1 MSDIRQL
8 VHSAC
13 YPSGNETYIRDQN
26 TLTALF
32 KEPGMSKLSSV
43 KVIIDGRLLCRITG
57 TCAGQESEPK

>member
-13 YPSGNETYIRDQN
+13 YPSGNDTYIRDQN

-32 KEPGMSKLSSV
+32 KEPGMSKLELELFWS
-43 KVIIDGRLLCRITG
+43 KTDDRLLCCFTG
-57 TCAGQESEPK
+57 TCA